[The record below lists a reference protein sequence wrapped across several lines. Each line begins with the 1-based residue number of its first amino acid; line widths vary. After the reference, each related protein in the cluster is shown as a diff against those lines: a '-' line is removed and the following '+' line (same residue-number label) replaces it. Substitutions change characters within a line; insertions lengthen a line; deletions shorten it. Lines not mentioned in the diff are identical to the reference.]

1 MKRRDRDAGQAMV
14 EYALT
19 AAIFFTLVIFILDGS
34 RVLWGYVTVSQAA
47 AAGARY
53 GITHGSAATQPVG
66 PGNYVAL
73 QQVVA
78 ANAHGLD
85 PAQLT
90 TTAVWASN
98 SNARGS
104 RITVEVTYRTEG
116 LAGFFW
122 AGQTFNLVG
131 RSSMII
137 QN

>member
-1 MKRRDRDAGQAMV
+1 MIRRDRAAGQAMV

-19 AAIFFTLVIFILDGS
+19 AAIFFTLVFFILDGS
-34 RVLWGYVTVSQAA
+34 RIFWGYVTVSQAA

-53 GITHGSAATQPVG
+53 GIVHGAQATQPVG

-73 QQVVA
+73 QQIVT

-90 TTAVWASN
+90 TTATWANN

-104 RITVEVTYRTEG
+104 RITVEVTYRMQSIAG
-116 LAGFFW
+116 LFW
-122 AGQTFNLVG
+122 AGQTFDLRG